1 MEEINTAADS
11 TTKLEFNTAW
21 LRLRLALKTQGAPI
35 ERQEALAAM
44 REAAKHLAIA
54 RLQKVFGDV
63 AAYHTWVAEIS
74 AESTQTWQFIRLK
87 NSFEAANYIRKVV
100 ASLVT
105 AIRPT
110 LVATSCR

>member
-1 MEEINTAADS
+1 MEEINTAADTS
-11 TTKLEFNTAW
+11 NKLEFNTAW
-21 LRLRLALKTQGAPI
+21 LRLRLALKTQGAPN

-44 REAAKHLAIA
+44 REAAKRLATA
-54 RLQKVFGDV
+54 RLSKVYGDV

-74 AESTQTWQFIRLK
+74 AESTQTYQFIRLK
-87 NSFEAANYIRKVV
+87 NSFDAANYIRKVV
-100 ASLVT
+100 AALVV